1 MFRKEGG
8 DFGVMNEYR
17 CAKCGESWFSAK
29 GPAEIYCPDKC
40 LICGGDLLYAGPAGA
55 KSDNKVQEVE
65 MVEELAAYA
74 AEPEISGGGKDD
86 KMIPLCPL
94 SLEKC
99 KEEKCAWWHETEIVC
114 AVKLIAIRLRK

>member
-1 MFRKEGG
+1 MNRYSCVRCG
-8 DFGVMNEYR
+8 DN
-17 CAKCGESWFSAK
+17 WFSASVVLS
-29 GPAEIYCPDKC
+29 CPR
-40 LICGGDLLYAGPAGA
+40 CGGEMVYAGPAGMGDDEKKGGKA
-55 KSDNKVQEVE
+55 L
-65 MVEELAAYA
+65 VEEMAAYA